1 MSSKIIGKLK
11 DILFFRFNL
20 TQLEEWCRTNQLHEN
35 FNVVE
40 QLEPIT
46 EVVQLLQVNK
56 KSIEDVDGIISII
69 SKLNT
74 LQVRNYAKIL
84 KNLIIVKLLLNWQD
98 MLKFKVID
106 MNVTPNTK
114 EGSPLILTLNKPSKL
129 FIALNMYLPDVNGQI
144 FTLFR
149 FLFLWTSSI
158 LYRQL

>member
-1 MSSKIIGKLK
+1 MSSKIIGNLK
-11 DILFFRFNL
+11 DILFSRFNL

-84 KNLIIVKLLLNWQD
+84 KNQIIVKLFLN

-106 MNVTPNTK
+106 MNVIPNTK
-114 EGSPLILTLNKPSKL
+114 EESPLILTLNKPSKL
-129 FIALNMYLPDVNGQI
+129 FITLNKYLPDVNGQI

-149 FLFLWTSSI
+149 FLFLSTSSI